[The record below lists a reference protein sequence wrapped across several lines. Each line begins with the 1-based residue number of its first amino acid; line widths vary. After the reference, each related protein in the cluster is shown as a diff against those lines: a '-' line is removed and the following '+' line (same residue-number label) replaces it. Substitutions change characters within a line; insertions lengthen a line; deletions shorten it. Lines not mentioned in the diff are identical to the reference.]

1 MQNVKLCLNMIVK
14 NESKIIERLLNSVLS
29 IIDSICI
36 CDTGSNDNTI
46 EIIQNFMKNNN
57 LPGEVFSEPFRN
69 FGYNRSIALKKADA
83 WGDYALLLDADMI
96 LKIGPEFNKKD
107 LKDEAYQI
115 LQQNNDMKYYNTR
128 LVKTKIG
135 IGCTGVTHEHYTY
148 PEGSKLLTLHT
159 LSIND
164 ISDGGSKDNKYERDI
179 YLLTEGLKLEPLNS
193 RYHYYLAN
201 SYKNIGKFKEAI
213 KYYKKRIDFG
223 GWYEEVYLSI
233 FEIGNCYKSLGNMK
247 KAIQYWMEAWDFHPK
262 RSESLY
268 ELVSYY
274 RMIGKNN
281 LAQHF
286 CNLGRSIPYPKD
298 DVLFIKSS
306 VYDFLFDYEQTV
318 LYFFTKLPI
327 DYSIF
332 LKVINYGFCVQNI
345 LRNYR
350 FYTKKLKDF
359 CKKEIYFNDT
369 IEKEIEGIKDTFV
382 ASSPCI
388 TLYRTDKNPDIEYL
402 MNIRYVNYTIK
413 PDGTYDYRLN
423 DGKIRTLNKFVYM
436 NKDFKILK
444 EHWFDQVHN
453 THLRYQ
459 GIEDVRIH
467 HHKDKI
473 HFIGCVQSEYSPALS
488 GEEPPRIR
496 IGLGEVDIK
505 SNLLKPKI
513 IDFPY
518 MTSPV
523 PGSFNLRSC
532 EKNWVYFTDFEGNL
546 RIVYEWYPFTIGI
559 TKDESLTI
567 LKKYEEVPGFFRE
580 LRGSTNGVR
589 IGDELWFLCHMV
601 YVEELPRHY
610 FHIFVIFDIKTMK
623 FKRHSMMF
631 KFSEAVIE
639 YCLGFAVK
647 GNQMIISYSTMDRTS
662 NLMVLGKDQVEK
674 ELFY

>member
-1 MQNVKLCLNMIVK
+1 MTSICLNMIVK
-14 NESKIIERLLNSVLS
+14 NESKIIERLLTSVLP
-29 IIDSICI
+29 IIDAVCI
-36 CDTGSNDNTI
+36 CDTGSTDNTI
-46 EIIQNFMKNNN
+46 ELIQNFMKINN
-57 LPGEVFSEPFRN
+57 LQGEVFSEPFRN
-69 FGYNRSIALKKADA
+69 FGYNRNIALKRTSV

-96 LKIGPEFNKKD
+96 LNISPEFSKKD

-115 LQQNNDMKYYNTR
+115 MQIHGDMKYYNTR

-135 IGCTGVTHEHYTY
+135 IECVGVTHEHYTY
-148 PEGSKLLTLHT
+148 PKGSVLSTLHS
-159 LSIND
+159 LNVFD
-164 ISDGGSKDNKYERDI
+164 VSDGGSKKDKFERDI

-193 RYHYYLAN
+193 RYYFYLAN
-201 SYKNIGKFKEAI
+201 SYKNVGNFNDAI
-213 KYYKKRIDFG
+213 KNYKKRIDFG
-223 GWYEEVYLSI
+223 GWKEEIYLSI
-233 FEIGNCYKSLGNMK
+233 FEIGNCYKALGNMK
-247 KAIQYWMEAWDFHPK
+247 KAIQYWMDAWDFYPK
-262 RSESLY
+262 RAESLY

-274 RMIGKNN
+274 RMSGKNN

-286 CNLGRSIPYPKD
+286 CNLGRSIPFPKD

-318 LYFFTKLPI
+318 LYFFTKIPI

-332 LKVINYGFCVQNI
+332 LKVINYGFYVQNV

-359 CKKEIYFNDT
+359 CKKEICFNDSV
-369 IEKEIEGIKDTFV
+369 EKEIEGIKDTFV
-382 ASSPCI
+382 SSSPCI
-388 TLYRTDKNPDIEYL
+388 TLHTSGSVQGPKDPDIEYL

-413 PDGTYDYRLN
+413 PDGTYGYRLN

-467 HHKDKI
+467 NHKDKI
-473 HFIGCVQSEYSPALS
+473 HFIGCVQNESSVNREN
-488 GEEPPRIR
+488 IR

-505 SNLLKPKI
+505 SNLLKPKVI
-513 IDFPY
+513 NFPY
-518 MTSPV
+518 LTPPV

-546 RIVYEWYPFTIGI
+546 RVVYEWYPFTYGI
-559 TKDESLTI
+559 IKDEELI
-567 LKKYEEVPGFFRE
+567 IMKKNEEVPGFFRE
-580 LRGSTNGVR
+580 LRGSTNGIR
-589 IGDELWFLCHMV
+589 IGDELWFICHMV

-610 FHIFVIFDIKTMK
+610 FHIFVVFDIKTMK
-623 FKRHSMMF
+623 FKKHSMMF
-631 KFSEAVIE
+631 KFTESVIE

-647 GNQMIISYSTMDRTS
+647 GNQMSISYSTMDRTS
-662 NLMVLGKDQVEK
+662 NVMVLGKDK
-674 ELFY
+674 IIDELFY